1 MRVMVLREPGELIS
15 SSHGQRAVVLEL
27 QGLQHR
33 YRVQDEGDALLVV
46 GDGEAIGA
54 LAVDTERLVFQHAGQ
69 VDGVHVGDQHDL
81 PVAGA
86 LEFGVH
92 HGARLGRCVFH
103 PVDVGRL
110 DDLDLAAE
118 PGQAFAD
125 QRRQPGQPLG
135 VLAAG
140 FDVYE
145 VTQRV
150 QQRSFFLLRQL
161 VDAALRCSPRG
172 HGRQGEG
179 AGSDTGQGKMQR
191 EPDGTRHGGP
201 FK

>member
-1 MRVMVLREPGELIS
+1 MC
-15 SSHGQRAVVLEL
+15 
-27 QGLQHR
+27 
-33 YRVQDEGDALLVV
+33 
-46 GDGEAIGA
+46 
-54 LAVDTERLVFQHAGQ
+54 
-69 VDGVHVGDQHDL
+69 
-81 PVAGA
+81 
-86 LEFGVH
+86 
-92 HGARLGRCVFH
+92 ARLLRRVVH
-103 PVDVGRL
+103 AVDVGRL
-110 DDLDLAAE
+110 NDLDLAAE

-125 QRRQPGQPLG
+125 QRRQPGQPPG

-150 QQRSFFLLRQL
+150 QQLSFFLLRQL
-161 VDAALRCSPRG
+161 VDAALRRSPRG